1 MRTTFFPSRRAEDE
15 GDHDDDAV
23 GFGPRCPACLRT
35 TEPWAA
41 GRAVAWQCPGCG
53 LTLLG

>member
-1 MRTTFFPSRRAEDE
+1 MRTTFFPSRGAEDE
-15 GDHDDDAV
+15 GDYDDDAV